1 MAAQPAT
8 INSISAV
15 VIDATIAV
23 AISAK
28 EAGREQRAIVELGG
42 YSVGGSL
49 FYAPGVLAA
58 ESIYVLCGKERAG
71 TLSPSDYAQA
81 ITDLE
86 TLMRGFLPPPNG
98 EGALLRRA
106 AAIRSGYGCSRSS
119 DGIYLALAEE
129 LAQTRPTRLLTLD
142 TGLPNQ
148 AARNAPT
155 VNVHLL

>member
-1 MAAQPAT
+1 MAAQPAA
-8 INSISAV
+8 NNPISAV
-15 VIDATIAV
+15 VVDATIVV

-28 EAGREQRAIVELGG
+28 EAGREQQAIAQLGN
-42 YSVGGSL
+42 YSAVGSQ

-58 ESIYVLCGKERAG
+58 EAIYVLCGKEQSGA
-71 TLSPSDYAQA
+71 LSPSDYVQA

-86 TLMRGFLPPPNG
+86 NMMRGFLPPPNG
-98 EGALLRRA
+98 EAALIRRA

-129 LAQTRPTRLLTLD
+129 LAQTRTTHLLTLD